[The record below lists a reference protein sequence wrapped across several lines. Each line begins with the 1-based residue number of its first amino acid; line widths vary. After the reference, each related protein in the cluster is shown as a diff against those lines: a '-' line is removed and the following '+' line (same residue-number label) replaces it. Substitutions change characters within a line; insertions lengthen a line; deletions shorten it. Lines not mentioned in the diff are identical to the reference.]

1 MREGIL
7 NSNCII
13 SAILN
18 TDPKVQNIDNN
29 KKLKLVEQYKNKFI
43 VILKNKWKKENELL
57 FMKENY
63 DNWEDAEKVLQDC
76 QNWQW
81 IDLINYLVDY
91 FRLNII
97 TVNVNNPFEE
107 PIINKYMNNKN
118 YTIIIYNYNG
128 EFNNIYDT
136 NGNYRFNKGTAL
148 P

>member
-1 MREGIL
+1 VREGIL